1 MFKKFLHKLVL
12 TKPEDSQA
20 RGEETKTKPNIT
32 EEEEF
37 SEVGPVCQEH
47 AANPCKNKES
57 GWQI

>member
-1 MFKKFLHKLVL
+1 MLKKFLHKLVL

-37 SEVGPVCQEH
+37 SEVGPICQEH

-57 GWQI
+57 G